1 MKLLVNQPIN
11 QSTNQST
18 DQPVNQSVNR
28 WINQSINRMH
38 IHKSQLH
45 LPFWDK
51 NPKTL
56 RIFNNIIILLVET
69 D

>member
-1 MKLLVNQPIN
+1 VDQSIN
-11 QSTNQST
+11 QSTDQST

-38 IHKSQLH
+38 IDKSQLH

-56 RIFNNIIILLVET
+56 RIFNNIIFLSVEN